1 MPKFYSASP
10 IILGVIEDV
19 EVGRIRPSSSSYYRL
34 IQTEMDELICSIKEK
49 GLLQPIVIRSKGKY
63 YEIVAGNRRYKACTT
78 LGWRKIVCHV
88 VELTDKEAF
97 EVSLIENMQRRN
109 MDLIEEAHAF
119 KKYVLTFGW
128 GGISELAAKI
138 GKSVSYVDKRIRLLE
153 LPNDILDSIFKFE
166 INKSAAEELLSIRDN
181 HRQSKLAQIIREKRL
196 SSRQARELVKNMED
210 GSIYDFDEKWT
221 FQKKLVDIDRKTQKS
236 FDKSI
241 VALRVAMN
249 TLGTIMEYIEDNWI
263 VYEILM
269 QHKNMLHTQIDLL
282 IKEKRKL

>member
-1 MPKFYSASP
+1 MSKFYSASP

-19 EVGRIRPSSSSYYRL
+19 EVGRIRPSSSCYRL

-78 LGWRKIVCHV
+78 LGWRKIICHV

-109 MDLIEEAHAF
+109 MDPIEEAHAF
-119 KKYVLTFGW
+119 KNYVLTFGW

-138 GKSVSYVDKRIRLLE
+138 GKSVSYVDKRIRLLD

-181 HRQSKLAQIIREKRL
+181 HRQSELGQIIREKRL

-221 FQKKLVDIDRKTQKS
+221 FREKFVDIDRMTQKS

-249 TLGTIMEYIEDNWI
+249 TLSTIMEHIEDNWI
-263 VYEILM
+263 VYETLM

>member
-1 MPKFYSASP
+1 LSKFYSVSP

-19 EVGRIRPSSSSYYRL
+19 EVGRIRPSSSCYRL

-109 MDLIEEAHAF
+109 MDPIEEAHAF
-119 KKYVLTFGW
+119 KNYVLTFGW

-138 GKSVSYVDKRIRLLE
+138 GKSVSYVDKRIRLLD

-221 FQKKLVDIDRKTQKS
+221 FREKFVDIDRKTQKS

-249 TLGTIMEYIEDNWI
+249 TLSTIMEYIEDNWI
-263 VYEILM
+263 VYETLM

>member
-109 MDLIEEAHAF
+109 MDPIEEAHAF

-249 TLGTIMEYIEDNWI
+249 TLSTIMEYIEDNWI
-263 VYEILM
+263 VYETLM

>member
-10 IILGVIEDV
+10 VILGVIEDV
-19 EVGRIRPSSSSYYRL
+19 EVGRIRPSSSCYRL

-78 LGWRKIVCHV
+78 LGWRKIICHV

-109 MDLIEEAHAF
+109 MDPIEEAHAF
-119 KKYVLTFGW
+119 KNYVLTFGW

-138 GKSVSYVDKRIRLLE
+138 GKSVSYVDKRIRLLD

-181 HRQSKLAQIIREKRL
+181 HRQSELGQIIREKRL

-221 FQKKLVDIDRKTQKS
+221 FREKFVDIDRKTQKS

-249 TLGTIMEYIEDNWI
+249 TLSTIMEYIEDNWI
-263 VYEILM
+263 VYETLM

>member
-10 IILGVIEDV
+10 VILGVIEDV
-19 EVGRIRPSSSSYYRL
+19 EVGRIRPSSSCYRL

-97 EVSLIENMQRRN
+97 EVSLIENIQRRN
-109 MDLIEEAHAF
+109 MDPIEEAHAF
-119 KKYVLTFGW
+119 KNYVLTFGW

-138 GKSVSYVDKRIRLLE
+138 GKSVSYVDKRIRLLD

-181 HRQSKLAQIIREKRL
+181 HRQSKLAQIIREKKL

-221 FQKKLVDIDRKTQKS
+221 FREKFVDIDRKTQKS

-249 TLGTIMEYIEDNWI
+249 TLSTIMEYIEDNWI
-263 VYEILM
+263 VYETLM

>member
-10 IILGVIEDV
+10 VILGVIEDV
-19 EVGRIRPSSSSYYRL
+19 EVGRIRPSSSCYRL

-78 LGWRKIVCHV
+78 LGWRKIICHV

-109 MDLIEEAHAF
+109 MDPIEEAHAF
-119 KKYVLTFGW
+119 KNYVLTFGW

-138 GKSVSYVDKRIRLLE
+138 GKSVSYVDKRIRLLD

-181 HRQSKLAQIIREKRL
+181 HRQSELGQIIREKRL

-221 FQKKLVDIDRKTQKS
+221 FREKFVDIDRKTQKS

-249 TLGTIMEYIEDNWI
+249 TLSTIMEYVEDNWI
-263 VYEILM
+263 VYETLM

>member
-1 MPKFYSASP
+1 MSKFYSASP
-10 IILGVIEDV
+10 IILGIIEDV
-19 EVGRIRPSSSSYYRL
+19 EVGRIRPSSSCYRL
-34 IQTEMDELICSIKEK
+34 VQTEIDELICSIKEK

-78 LGWRKIVCHV
+78 LGWRKIVCHI

-109 MDLIEEAHAF
+109 IDPIEEAHAF
-119 KKYVLTFGW
+119 KNYVLTSGW

-138 GKSVSYVDKRIRLLE
+138 GKSVSYVDKRIRLLD
-153 LPNDILDSIFKFE
+153 LPNDILDSIFKFK

-210 GSIYDFDEKWT
+210 GSIYDFNEKWT
-221 FQKKLVDIDRKTQKS
+221 FRENL
-236 FDKSI
+236 
-241 VALRVAMN
+241 
-249 TLGTIMEYIEDNWI
+249 
-263 VYEILM
+263 
-269 QHKNMLHTQIDLL
+269 
-282 IKEKRKL
+282 

>member
-10 IILGVIEDV
+10 VILGVIEDV
-19 EVGRIRPSSSSYYRL
+19 EVGRIRPSSSCYRL

-109 MDLIEEAHAF
+109 MDPIEEAHAF
-119 KKYVLTFGW
+119 KNYVLTFGW

-138 GKSVSYVDKRIRLLE
+138 GKSVSYVDKRIRLLD

-181 HRQSKLAQIIREKRL
+181 HRQSKLAQIIREKKL

-221 FQKKLVDIDRKTQKS
+221 FREKFVDIDRKTQKS

-249 TLGTIMEYIEDNWI
+249 TLSTIMEYIEDNWI
-263 VYEILM
+263 VYETLM

>member
-1 MPKFYSASP
+1 
-10 IILGVIEDV
+10 
-19 EVGRIRPSSSSYYRL
+19 
-34 IQTEMDELICSIKEK
+34 MDELICSIKEK

-109 MDLIEEAHAF
+109 MDPIEEAHAF

>member
-1 MPKFYSASP
+1 MSKFYSASP

-19 EVGRIRPSSSSYYRL
+19 EVGRIRPSSSCYRL

-78 LGWRKIVCHV
+78 LGWRKIICHV

-109 MDLIEEAHAF
+109 MDPIEEAHAF
-119 KKYVLTFGW
+119 KNYVLTFGW

-138 GKSVSYVDKRIRLLE
+138 GKSVSYVDKRIRLLD

-181 HRQSKLAQIIREKRL
+181 HRQSELGQIIREKRL

-221 FQKKLVDIDRKTQKS
+221 FREKFVDIDRMTQKS

-249 TLGTIMEYIEDNWI
+249 TLSTIMEYIEDNWI
-263 VYEILM
+263 VYETLM

>member
-1 MPKFYSASP
+1 MPKFHSASP
-10 IILGVIEDV
+10 VILGVIEDV
-19 EVGRIRPSSSSYYRL
+19 EVGRIRPSSSCYRL

-109 MDLIEEAHAF
+109 MDPIEEAHAF
-119 KKYVLTFGW
+119 KNYVLTFGW

-181 HRQSKLAQIIREKRL
+181 QRQSKLAQIIREKRL

-221 FQKKLVDIDRKTQKS
+221 FREKFVDIDRKTQKS

-249 TLGTIMEYIEDNWI
+249 TLSTIMEYIEDNWI
-263 VYEILM
+263 VYETLM

>member
-10 IILGVIEDV
+10 VILGVIEDV
-19 EVGRIRPSSSSYYRL
+19 EVGRIRPSSSCYRL

-109 MDLIEEAHAF
+109 MDPIEEAHAF
-119 KKYVLTFGW
+119 KNYVLTFGW

-138 GKSVSYVDKRIRLLE
+138 GKSVSYVDKRIRLLD

-221 FQKKLVDIDRKTQKS
+221 FQEKFVDIDRKTQKS

-249 TLGTIMEYIEDNWI
+249 TLSTIMEYIEDNWI
-263 VYEILM
+263 VYETLM